1 MDPINPRD
9 FGHLEGRVD
18 ALTRT
23 VADQSETMKLM
34 TMQLR
39 SMNDTLTEAK
49 GGWRVMMYVGGAAG
63 SIGAIIAWIA
73 QHLTFKGPQ

>member
-1 MDPINPRD
+1 
-9 FGHLEGRVD
+9 
-18 ALTRT
+18 
-23 VADQSETMKLM
+23 MKLM